1 MITIIVSEK
10 LNPKST
16 EGEKTIVLNMVNI
29 QVISD
34 IGKVK
39 AAIVN

>member
-16 EGEKTIVLNMVNI
+16 EVEKNIVPDV
-29 QVISD
+29 VITRVILA

-39 AAIVN
+39 AVIVN